1 MNGVIAGDSATGR
14 KKVTARQW
22 EALIVF
28 CSVETRKQVQN
39 NWKQIEKD
47 RDATEV
53 RNILVPA
60 IKEQQV
66 DVDR

>member
-1 MNGVIAGDSATGR
+1 M
-14 KKVTARQW
+14 
-22 EALIVF
+22 ALIGL
-28 CSVETRKQVQN
+28 CGVETWKQVQN

-53 RNILVPA
+53 RNILVTA